1 MLAICEFYSA
11 KSNFNK
17 STKFIAHQNICAVW
31 YYVMYYYRPP
41 DVEKYCPALAN
52 KIRVVDYQ
60 EDLTKDINIIIVT
73 ATDTEY
79 QAVMGQAKPMED
91 DEKYI
96 QTRTNGITFNVAMY
110 GRYKVVIIE
119 TGQGVENTSKKLQKI
134 QEVVKAQYV
143 IAIGVCYGIREGK
156 KETKLGSILVPK
168 RVKIISTHTHRD
180 DEDVLKTED
189 RNSGDTLYDIFEN
202 FHGFALDDKNEASIK
217 TGDDILVTEDSLV
230 TSQDRKNLIKKKV
243 SQALGGEME
252 AAAILQKGVKFE
264 GIVVKAIADWGDMDK
279 ASCAPSKGFSAYAAA
294 KYVWY
299 QLSSIPKDELKTN

>member
-1 MLAICEFYSA
+1 M
-11 KSNFNK
+11 
-17 STKFIAHQNICAVW
+17 
-31 YYVMYYYRPP
+31 
-41 DVEKYCPALAN
+41 EKYCPPLDN
-52 KIRVVDYQ
+52 KIGALPY
-60 EDLTKDINIIIVT
+60 EADLTKDINIIIVT

-79 QAVMGQAKPMED
+79 QAVMGQAKPMKD

-110 GRYKVVIIE
+110 GRYKVVIIK
-119 TGQGVENTSKKLQKI
+119 TGQGVDNTSRKLQKI
-134 QEVVKAQYV
+134 QAVVNAQYV
-143 IAIGVCYGIREGK
+143 IAIGVCYGMKEGEK
-156 KETKLGSILVPK
+156 GTKIGSILVSN
-168 RVKIISTHTHRD
+168 RVKKISTHTHRD
-180 DEDVLKTED
+180 DEDVLNTED

-202 FHGFALDDKNEASIK
+202 FHGFALDDDIDYKVNIK

-264 GIVVKAIADWGDMDK
+264 GIVIKAIADWGDMEK
-279 ASCAPSKGFSAYAAA
+279 ASCSQWKGFSAYVAA

-299 QLSSIPKDELKTN
+299 QLSHIPEDELKTN